1 MVRDDEVCS
10 TSSMRFA
17 HTEARGHMTMSMTA
31 IMTLMRISMRYVVNE
46 AKMPT
51 SVCPSSIRV
60 AANQNT
66 AIWDRF
72 MMSMTRGNI
81 AAIVRPTFTWM
92 SRREELVASKRAA
105 SWRSR
110 AKARTTRMPVIC
122 SRTTRLRSSMRFC

>member
-1 MVRDDEVCS
+1 MENRLRSAGVAELNVRNSSKVGASGRAITGSGSMVRDDEGGS

-17 HTEARGHMTMSMTA
+17 HTEARGHMTMSMIA
-31 IMTLMRISMRYVVNE
+31 IMTLMRISMRYAVNE

-72 MMSMTRGNI
+72 MMSISGT
-81 AAIVRPTFTWM
+81 P
-92 SRREELVASKRAA
+92 
-105 SWRSR
+105 
-110 AKARTTRMPVIC
+110 PP
-122 SRTTRLRSSMRFC
+122 